1 MNETG
6 KRTNRRFALA
16 AVLVAA
22 ALVLAGA
29 LLFLPPLYQ
38 KEYGDF
44 SGGSITLEQA
54 LIVDLNTADL
64 EALCLL
70 PGIGERK
77 AERILEYRN
86 RNGAFSSVEDLE
98 KVEGI
103 GPKTI
108 ESWQGL
114 VCVNGKD

>member
-1 MNETG
+1 MKKIS
-6 KRTNRRFALA
+6 KRFVLA
-16 AVLVAA
+16 ATAAAA
-22 ALVLAGA
+22 ALVLIGA

-38 KEYGDF
+38 KGYGEF
-44 SGGSITLEQA
+44 SGSSITLEQA

-70 PGIGERK
+70 PGIGETK

-86 RNGAFSSVEDLE
+86 RNGAFSSVEELE
-98 KVEGI
+98 NVEGI

>member
-1 MNETG
+1 MSETG
-6 KRTNRRFALA
+6 KTTNRRFVLA
-16 AVLVAA
+16 ATAAAA
-22 ALVLAGA
+22 ALVFVGA

-38 KEYGDF
+38 KEYGEF
-44 SGGSITLEQA
+44 SKGSVTLEQA

-70 PGIGERK
+70 PGIGETK

-86 RNGAFSSVEDLE
+86 RNGAFSSVEELE
-98 KVEGI
+98 NVEGI

-114 VCVNGKD
+114 VCVSSED